1 MDMLSL
7 SMDYDDIKSYYE
19 LITENEQLE
28 SMIHIYQEEIEIRV
42 KEIDGL
48 KEEIKFLR
56 EQLEYKTLGLPIYSQ
71 EETIE
76 ED

>member
-1 MDMLSL
+1 MLSL

-28 SMIHIYQEEIEIRV
+28 SMIHIYQEEIEINI
-42 KEIDGL
+42 KQIDDL
-48 KEEIKFLR
+48 KAEVKFLR
-56 EQLEYKTLGLPIYSQ
+56 EQLEYKTLGPPIYSQ
-71 EETIE
+71 EDTIE

>member
-1 MDMLSL
+1 MLSL

-28 SMIHIYQEEIEIRV
+28 SMIHIYQEEIELRV

-56 EQLEYKTLGLPIYSQ
+56 KQLEYKTLGLPTYSQ

>member
-1 MDMLSL
+1 MLSL

>member
-1 MDMLSL
+1 
-7 SMDYDDIKSYYE
+7 MDYDDIKSYYE

>member
-1 MDMLSL
+1 MLSL

-28 SMIHIYQEEIEIRV
+28 SMIHIYQEEIELRV
-42 KEIDGL
+42 KEIDDL

-56 EQLEYKTLGLPIYSQ
+56 KQLEYKTLGFPP
-71 EETIE
+71 EHDN
-76 ED
+76 EDY

>member
-1 MDMLSL
+1 MLSL

-28 SMIHIYQEEIEIRV
+28 SMIHIYQEEIELRV
-42 KEIDGL
+42 KEIDDL

-56 EQLEYKTLGLPIYSQ
+56 KQLEYKTLGLP
-71 EETIE
+71 EHDN
-76 ED
+76 EDF

>member
-1 MDMLSL
+1 
-7 SMDYDDIKSYYE
+7 MDYDDIKSYYE

-28 SMIHIYQEEIEIRV
+28 SMIHIYQEEIELRV

-56 EQLEYKTLGLPIYSQ
+56 KQLEYKTLGLPTYSQ